1 MLKSFLK
8 FTQLESDR
16 AGIQVEDSGRR
27 ATRAKASVT
36 GLVSQETEGQC
47 GMSRVQDP
55 RESSRCPD
63 NKISTEFHIYL
74 FFYI

>member
-27 ATRAKASVT
+27 ATRAKGSVT

-47 GMSRVQDP
+47 GMS
-55 RESSRCPD
+55 
-63 NKISTEFHIYL
+63 
-74 FFYI
+74 